1 MRALVLDFGGVISRT
16 LFETH
21 AQTEAALGLPAG
33 TLSWRGPFDP
43 ANDALWRDMQAGR
56 ISERGY
62 WLQRAREV
70 GRLLGEDWSEMC
82 TLVQRARGA
91 EPDAVARPETL
102 ALMREAHATGLK
114 LAILSNE
121 LDLFYGAAL
130 RQRMAALRDV
140 ELIVDATYTGILKP
154 DARSYALCTEQLLV
168 APGDCLFVDDQM
180 RNVDGARAAGMV
192 ALWFD
197 VTRPQQSCDE
207 ARRRLGL
214 AVAGGERL
222 ANDRA

>member
-21 AQTEAALGLPAG
+21 AQTEAALGLGPG
-33 TLSWRGPFDP
+33 TLAWRGPFDP
-43 ANDALWRDMQAGR
+43 AGDALWRDMQAGR

-62 WLQRAREV
+62 WLQRTREV
-70 GRLLGEDWSEMC
+70 GRLLGEDWDEMQ

-102 ALMREAHATGLK
+102 ALMRAARAAGIR

-154 DARSYALCTEQLLV
+154 EPRAYALCTQQLGM
-168 APGDCLFVDDQM
+168 APGDCVFVDDQL
-180 RNVDGARAAGMV
+180 RNVEGAQAVGMPAV
-192 ALWFD
+192 WFD
-197 VTRPQQSCDE
+197 VRHPGVACAQA
-207 ARRRLGL
+207 ARLLGL
-214 AVAGGERL
+214 PGAEA
-222 ANDRA
+222 